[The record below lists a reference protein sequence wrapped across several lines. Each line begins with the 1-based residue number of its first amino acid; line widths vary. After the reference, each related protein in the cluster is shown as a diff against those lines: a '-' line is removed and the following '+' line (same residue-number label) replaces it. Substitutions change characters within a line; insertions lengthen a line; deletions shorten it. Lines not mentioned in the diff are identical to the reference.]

1 MCACIDL
8 DEDHSSSRSSKRTRK
23 NPVQVEESNDEVSH
37 DKEQVVVVKI
47 KTSKKLSS
55 SLISA
60 AQEPVTKATT
70 APLSAIA
77 ARRAAKAAG
86 LYKEPEVEEEEHAE
100 EEEEEEED
108 HINREGI
115 DVASITDEED
125 IERREALEMEE
136 VVPVSGATT
145 PNGGSTP
152 MIPSTP
158 ISTKNKNK
166 MYVTKL
172 KSKPRSVY
180 THLCLCSPH
189 LMDYGSGSNFVPTR
203 DNCCVI
209 NQEEDTYIFIGLKK
223 GEDIVFMGQVLA
235 APLYGAMSVAGAVI
249 SSGREIPTQLV
260 PGEDLLV
267 SLYPIFSP
275 RTHSLLRISSESLDT
290 PSIQTH
296 YNPIEIDE
304 NLLEAVFDVF
314 KSGSQE
320 FESVIVIKDLEG
332 QSHLEDMSSAVSSFT
347 KNLVKL
353 SKKEDDRDGNFDINY
368 LPGFHPILKTTPGVK
383 AFKIESSWVSRT
395 DLALANAKERPV
407 VSVVCG
413 AKDMGKSS
421 YSRYLINRL
430 LSKYKRVAYIETDV
444 GQSEFTPS
452 GLLSL
457 HYLTQPILGP
467 PYTHQQ
473 IQPERSFFFGSA
485 SPRNN
490 PDYYL
495 ECINELVDH
504 WKRDQAAVFDDESEW
519 IPLVVNTQGWVSGVG
534 YNLLVSQ
541 IQKIEPTDVFTM
553 RHHIFEYKNLP
564 HTFNHDILP
573 VVNEAFMMA
582 REPPQLHYLDCVL
595 QDTNVVTLMD
605 SFTSIQQRDIT
616 LGSYFHQSGAMNTES
631 YLLPKWNFKQHL
643 IERVPW
649 VIDWRQSLNAVWIV
663 FEEVKMSELFY
674 ALNGSLVGL
683 IGDVVDFKKQNGPK
697 HAVNTTND
705 TFVSV
710 LLFQLEFRSSL
721 LTRFM
726 Y

>member
-1 MCACIDL
+1 MPSKRKNSNAAQKVAKDL
-8 DEDHSSSRSSKRTRK
+8 DKDLTSGRSSKRTR
-23 NPVQVEESNDEVSH
+23 NNRILIEESEDEVSH
-37 DKEQVVVVKI
+37 EKEQVVVVKI
-47 KTSKKLSS
+47 KTSKKFSS
-55 SLISA
+55 TIIAETKETVATA
-60 AQEPVTKATT
+60 A

-86 LYKEPEVEEEEHAE
+86 LYQEPEVEEEEEHV
-100 EEEEEEED
+100 EEED
-108 HINREGI
+108 EEYINREGI

-136 VVPVSGATT
+136 VVPVSGTTT

-152 MIPSTP
+152 MTPSTP
-158 ISTKNKNK
+158 LISAKNKNK
-166 MYVTKL
+166 I
-172 KSKPRSVY
+172 
-180 THLCLCSPH
+180 PH
-189 LMDYGSGSNFVPTR
+189 LMDHESVSNFVPVKG
-203 DNCCVI
+203 NCCVI
-209 NQEEDTYIFIGLKK
+209 NQEDDTYIFIGLKK

-235 APLYGAMSVAGAVI
+235 APLYGAMSVSGAVI
-249 SSGREIPTQLV
+249 SSGRQVPRALV
-260 PGEDLLV
+260 PDEDLLV

-275 RTHSLLRISSESLDT
+275 RTHSLLRISSESMDT
-290 PSIQTH
+290 PAIQTH
-296 YNPIEIDE
+296 YNPVEIDE
-304 NLLEAVFDVF
+304 NLIEAVFDELKV
-314 KSGSQE
+314 GTQE

-332 QSHLEDMSSAVSSFT
+332 ESHLEDMSNAVSSFT

-353 SKKEDDRDGNFDINY
+353 TKKEDERDENIDINY

-383 AFKIESSWVSRT
+383 AFKIESSWSSRT

-504 WKRDQAAVFDDESEW
+504 WKRDQAAVLDEENDESEW

-573 VVNEAFMMA
+573 VINEAFMMA

-616 LGSYFHQSGAMNTES
+616 LGSFFHQSGAMNAES
-631 YLLPKWNFKQHL
+631 YLLPKWNFKQHM
-643 IERVPW
+643 IERAPW

-663 FEEVKMSELFY
+663 FEEVKMNELFY

-683 IGDVVDFKKQNGPK
+683 IGDVIDFKKQNGPK
-697 HAVNTTND
+697 HVVNTSSD
-705 TFVSV
+705 VFVSICIF
-710 LLFQLEFRSSL
+710 LFRSDL
-721 LTRFM
+721 HC
-726 Y
+726 